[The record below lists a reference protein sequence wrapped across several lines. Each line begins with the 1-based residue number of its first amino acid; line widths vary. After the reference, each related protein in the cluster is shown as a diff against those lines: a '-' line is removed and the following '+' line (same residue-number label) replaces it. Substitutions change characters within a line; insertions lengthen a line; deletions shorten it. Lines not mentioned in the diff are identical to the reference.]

1 MTEQNWEI
9 LHRKEVARNKILTR
23 EIEIL
28 MKNLQEEK
36 NRSCALRRG
45 IKAVRDLINESAG
58 IDGLHKNGEI
68 CPWHDLEEG
77 GTFEEWL
84 LDFNLAERV

>member
-58 IDGLHKNGEI
+58 IDGLHKNG
-68 CPWHDLEEG
+68 
-77 GTFEEWL
+77 
-84 LDFNLAERV
+84 